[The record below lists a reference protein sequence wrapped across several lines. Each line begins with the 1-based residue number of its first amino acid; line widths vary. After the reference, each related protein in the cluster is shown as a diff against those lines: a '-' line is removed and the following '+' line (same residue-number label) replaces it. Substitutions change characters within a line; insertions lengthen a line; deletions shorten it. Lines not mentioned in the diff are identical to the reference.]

1 MNELLLDLSAV
12 VLASS
17 HAMTHGKRACQ
28 SSEGRVM
35 WFQVLTVSV
44 GLVYQSGVAMAT
56 VTINQYRMTAA
67 LAAGK
72 A

>member
-1 MNELLLDLSAV
+1 
-12 VLASS
+12 
-17 HAMTHGKRACQ
+17 
-28 SSEGRVM
+28 M
-35 WFQVLTVSV
+35 WFQVLTDSV